1 MLFRGP
7 RKLRLTIT
15 GRWFVALTILLGVAA
30 IMVGNNVFYLL
41 ESFLLGA
48 MILSGVLSEITIAT
62 GRTHQ
67 IRVHCLH
74 AGHPIACD
82 PKYGDADFDAAMR
95 QKGLNRLFLHARSI
109 SLLHP
114 ATEERVTFTAPLD
127 DTLSNTLKAL

>member
-1 MLFRGP
+1 M
-7 RKLRLTIT
+7 
-15 GRWFVALTILLGVAA
+15 
-30 IMVGNNVFYLL
+30 
-41 ESFLLGA
+41 
-48 MILSGVLSEITIAT
+48 
-62 GRTHQ
+62 
-67 IRVHCLH
+67 H

-127 DTLSNTLKAL
+127 DTLSNTLKALEVMHSKKQAVETQPFISLDKTLPKYKLVIFDWDGTLMDLSLIHI